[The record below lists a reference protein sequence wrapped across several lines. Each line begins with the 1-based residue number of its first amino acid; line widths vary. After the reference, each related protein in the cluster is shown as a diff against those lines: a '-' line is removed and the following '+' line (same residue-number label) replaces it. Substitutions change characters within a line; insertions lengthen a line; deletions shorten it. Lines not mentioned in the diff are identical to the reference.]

1 VNQIRVNDLIDR
13 YFDCDLAGDDRTSL
27 ERTLL
32 SSAPAREL
40 FWQKAATHAL
50 LRKWGRTHWGKVAA
64 ATNSAGSIRPARA
77 FGWQRLLRPGAAA
90 LLAMAASV
98 LVITLGLMWT
108 ASPRSAVETAGLA
121 AAGQVTHPP
130 ERPAAFAS
138 LSAAFE
144 PVWADTNDGLMLRR
158 GSLPSG
164 PLELLEGRIELV
176 FASGGTAV
184 IEGPAVFEPLAGDA
198 IRLSTGSI
206 RCRCPEPGTEL
217 RVETPEGTITDLG
230 TEFAVSVEAGA
241 RTRVGVIEGTVR
253 VDVADT
259 PMLVTTGQALS
270 INSDGQTTDDVRFW
284 NDHAQTAVVVPFD
297 DDAFATGANVLRAA
311 SFEAGPDS
319 ESMMDGPPTAPGARN
334 FAFGPWR
341 GTFDHVDLISDP
353 VASGSQAVR
362 IRARSNP
369 FWPLVWQQIDTGDIA
384 GKTLLASV
392 RVAHLA
398 DDPLRDPQRT
408 FVKLFFI
415 DAAGLQFASAERRCL
430 SHTGPTG
437 QFVEGRLAAKAPAG
451 TATVRFQVLL
461 AAAGLE
467 TGSIVVDDAKLV
479 IAGE

>member
-1 VNQIRVNDLIDR
+1 VNELRVNDLIDR
-13 YFDCDLAGDDRTSL
+13 YLDCDLAGDDRASL

-32 SSAPAREL
+32 SSAPARDL

-64 ATNSAGSIRPARA
+64 ASKSAGSARPTRPS
-77 FGWQRLLRPGAAA
+77 GWRRLLPRGAAT

-98 LVITLGLMWT
+98 LVIALGLLWT
-108 ASPRSAVETAGLA
+108 SSPEPAGEPPALATAAQPTQSPEKA
-121 AAGQVTHPP
+121 AT
-130 ERPAAFAS
+130 FAT
-138 LSAAFE
+138 LSAAFG

-158 GSLPSG
+158 GALPSG

-184 IEGPAVFEPLAGDA
+184 IEGPAVFEPIASDA

-217 RVETPEGTITDLG
+217 RVETPESTITDLG

-284 NDHAQTAVVVPFD
+284 HDHAETAVVIPFD
-297 DDAFATGANVLRAA
+297 DGAFAAGENVLGAA
-311 SFEAGPDS
+311 SFEPLPDADAIL
-319 ESMMDGPPTAPGARN
+319 DGPPTLPGERN

-341 GTFDHVDLISDP
+341 GSFGYVDLVRHAAATGTQAARIH
-353 VASGSQAVR
+353 AKGS
-362 IRARSNP
+362 P
-369 FWPLVWQQIDTGDIA
+369 FWPLVWQRLETGDIG
-384 GKTLLASV
+384 GKTMLAGV
-392 RVAHLA
+392 RVAQSI
-398 DDPLRDPQRT
+398 DDPLSDPQHT
-408 FVKLFFI
+408 LVKFEFFDASGRLFT
-415 DAAGLQFASAERRCL
+415 SAERQVLNHSCPL
-430 SHTGPTG
+430 GE
-437 QFVEGRLAAKAPAG
+437 FVEGRLAAKAPAG
-451 TATVRFQVLL
+451 TVAVRFQVLL
-461 AAAGLE
+461 SAAGLE

-479 IAGE
+479 IAD

>member
-32 SSAPAREL
+32 SSAAARTL

-64 ATNSAGSIRPARA
+64 ATNSAGSVRPARD
-77 FGWQRLLRPGAAA
+77 FGWQRLLRPGAAV

-98 LVITLGLMWT
+98 FVITLGLVWT
-108 ASPRSAVETAGLA
+108 ASPRSAGETIELA
-121 AAGQVTHPP
+121 ANPQATSSPD
-130 ERPAAFAS
+130 RPAAFAS

-164 PLELLEGRIELV
+164 PIELLEGRIELV

-184 IEGPAVFEPLAGDA
+184 IEGPAVFEPIAGDA

-270 INSDGQTTDDVRFW
+270 INSDGQTTDDVGFW
-284 NDHAQTAVVVPFD
+284 NDHAETAVVVPFD

-311 SFEAGPDS
+311 SFEAGPDA
-319 ESMMDGPPTAPGARN
+319 ESMMDGPPTAPGAKN

-341 GTFDHVDLISDP
+341 GTFDHVDLIGAP

-362 IRARSNP
+362 IRAQSNP
-369 FWPLVWQQIDTGDIA
+369 FWPLVWQQIETGDIA
-384 GKTLLASV
+384 AKTLLASV

-398 DDPLRDPQRT
+398 DDPLRDPQRA

-451 TATVRFQVLL
+451 TAAVRFQVLL

-467 TGSIVVDDAKLV
+467 TGGIVVDDAKLV
-479 IAGE
+479 IAD